1 VGCDI
6 HLVLEKRDPNRRHR
20 RWVGIRDYRIFHA
33 SLLEQRQTTE
43 SVIPHVYAC
52 FHLSRRNY
60 TYFNDLCGVRGDGS
74 TFGYQERGLPQ
85 DASDLTQ
92 LVLGDD
98 NDLHSHSWLTMGEL
112 EPVLNKH
119 WPELTSQSVAA
130 ALEGRRAPNLIETLV
145 DNHIGDDEYNDRK
158 LYRLVFAFDN

>member
-1 VGCDI
+1 
-6 HLVLEKRDPNRRHR
+6 
-20 RWVGIRDYRIFHA
+20 
-33 SLLEQRQTTE
+33 
-43 SVIPHVYAC
+43 
-52 FHLSRRNY
+52 
-60 TYFNDLCGVRGDGS
+60 
-74 TFGYQERGLPQ
+74 LPR

-98 NDLHSHSWLTMGEL
+98 SDLHSHSWLTMDEL

-119 WPELTSQSVAA
+119 WPELTSRSVAA

-145 DNHIGDDEYNDRK
+145 DNYIGDDEYNDRK